1 MIFVT
6 MLRVAMTTV
15 QGPRVFG
22 GSFALISTGIGIGIA
37 PRLAGDEAQSGRSGG
52 GGGGKGGGGGG
63 EESNFFF
70 TVLLFVVRRLGGIN
84 WVWGHYNETS
94 ILCPELK
101 GDRNPSK
108 AVCQQHR

>member
-22 GSFALISTGIGIGIA
+22 GSFALISTGIGIRIA

-52 GGGGKGGGGGG
+52 GGGGG

-70 TVLLFVVRRLGGIN
+70 TVFLFVVRRLGGIN